1 MGGFVIDN
9 PYRGV
14 TLAAVFPCLVPGH
27 FGCGFPVLGTRGN
40 DRRL

>member
-14 TLAAVFPCLVPGH
+14 TLAAVFPCLVPVGMTGDCDH
-27 FGCGFPVLGTRGN
+27 PPHV
-40 DRRL
+40 